1 MSGLDKIIE
10 HIESS
15 ANENAA
21 AILEAGREE
30 AAKTLARIKA
40 EADEKAA
47 VLSKQSAADVTLAHK
62 RIQSEAE
69 MTEKR
74 FILNAKTEAVSNVLL
89 SAREKLENMEDGEY
103 FETILKMVK
112 KYASDKEGVIKF
124 SEADLK
130 RIPAGFE
137 ASVNS
142 VLKSGK
148 LTLSKEAAKIDGG
161 FILDYGD
168 IEENCSF
175 DALFEGLRES
185 LQDKIG
191 QILFE
196 E

>member
-47 VLSKQSAADVTLAHK
+47 VLSRQSAADVASANK

-69 MTEKR
+69 LTEKR
-74 FILNAKTEAVSNVLL
+74 FILNAKTEAVSGVIS

-112 KYASDKEGVIKF
+112 KYASAKEGIIRF

-130 RIPAGFE
+130 RLPADFE

-142 VLKSGK
+142 VLKGGK
-148 LTLSKEAAKIDGG
+148 LTLSKDAAKIDGG

-175 DALFEGLRES
+175 DALFEGLKES

-191 QILFE
+191 QMLFE